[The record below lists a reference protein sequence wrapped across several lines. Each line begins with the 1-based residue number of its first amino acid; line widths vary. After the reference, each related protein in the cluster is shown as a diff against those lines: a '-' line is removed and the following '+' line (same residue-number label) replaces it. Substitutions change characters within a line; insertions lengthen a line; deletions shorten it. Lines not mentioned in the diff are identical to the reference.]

1 MLASVVV
8 ASWLVSTPPPPGP
21 PAPTGAAAPP
31 ELADKITLGLNLT
44 LFVVLAVCFGMALWG
59 LGSMAWSKKK
69 QNFGGV
75 NEGQSMVVLALAGA
89 AGTTGICGVVG
100 WLGG

>member
-8 ASWLVSTPPPPGP
+8 ASWLVSTPPPGP

-89 AGTTGICGVVG
+89 AGTTVIRGVFA
-100 WLGG
+100 WLGV